1 MKKIISLI
9 LVLTLIFSFSACG
22 KSKTAEV
29 KISDLE
35 GKVVYDFEVEPQK
48 GVTAGELV
56 EKYFVENGIPYEKY
70 SEDMIQSIG
79 DLEQESENWTV
90 YFEIDIN
97 GEYATKALWNF
108 ELNSGD
114 VLEIKL
120 VEASW

>member
-22 KSKTAEV
+22 KAKTAEV

-108 ELNSGD
+108 ELNPGD
-114 VLEIKL
+114 LLEIKL
-120 VEASW
+120 IEANW